1 MSDSTLSTTKDK
13 GAGEY
18 DASGLTLPWTSVPG
32 STPAERVA
40 MLAQDKRS
48 IVLFWK
54 TSLDPQDL
62 GTPILMGSI
71 SPRTDSWQDTSFT
84 LNSVMGLL
92 DSRILVRENTY
103 GGAAN
108 STTSDEFTLHG
119 SWRGIAAQVGYMCT
133 DMKPGGRLPIDW
145 NNRGESG
152 KPFHGFQ
159 GLRRGQ
165 PVVPPDTRIHREHRE
180 RHRHAVPPVSRGQHR
195 AILFPGRV
203 RRRRASG
210 PVHRAPALLPPI
222 RRRPERT

>member
-1 MSDSTLSTTKDK
+1 MSWRAYIADTITGQLIAPIDIPSFAWSISVSDSTLSTTKDK

-84 LNSVMGLL
+84 LNSVMELL

-103 GGAAN
+103 GRAAN
-108 STTSDEFTLHG
+108 K
-119 SWRGIAAQVGYMCT
+119 I
-133 DMKPGGRLPIDW
+133 GRA
-145 NNRGESG
+145 
-152 KPFHGFQ
+152 H
-159 GLRRGQ
+159 
-165 PVVPPDTRIHREHRE
+165 V
-180 RHRHAVPPVSRGQHR
+180 
-195 AILFPGRV
+195 
-203 RRRRASG
+203 
-210 PVHRAPALLPPI
+210 
-222 RRRPERT
+222 